1 MTDEDLE
8 AEMVSRATAAGEAAG
23 LYLEVATLVR
33 EARGGTVVAIRPLQL
48 VVKYRI
54 GDRAWL
60 PPVDVAAIEA
70 RRAEV
75 ADLEAAFGGI
85 DVEQLRRDAAAGPLG
100 RLEREAGA

>member
-1 MTDEDLE
+1 MTVDEIE
-8 AEMVSRATAAGEAAG
+8 EEMVRRATAAGDAAG
-23 LYLEVATLVR
+23 VYLETAMLIR
-33 EARGGTVVAIRPLQL
+33 EFRDGAVHVVRPLQL

-60 PPVDVAAIEA
+60 APVDVAAIEA

-75 ADLEAAFGGI
+75 AQLEDAYGVV
-85 DVEQLRRDAAAGPLG
+85 DVEQLRREAEAGPLG